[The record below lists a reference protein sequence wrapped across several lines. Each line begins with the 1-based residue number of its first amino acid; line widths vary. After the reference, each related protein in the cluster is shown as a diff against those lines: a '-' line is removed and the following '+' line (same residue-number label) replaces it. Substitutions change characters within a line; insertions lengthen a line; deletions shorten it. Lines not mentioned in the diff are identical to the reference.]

1 MIYFCDMNKRKFAG
15 LIIMMLLSILG
26 IIWVQIVWIRNAI
39 KIRNESFNNAVYIS
53 LTNAANAIES
63 SRKLNF
69 FNNFVM
75 DDPGLYN
82 NNVGGSSS
90 YLSINSYSSDAG
102 TNMRVKITNQSFPGN
117 NDTGRLTINDRSYS
131 IKGDTTIV
139 SDSDT
144 VIYSATQLPGKMSV
158 AEPGEELKS
167 NSKSMYV
174 RQSDFV
180 EWVKKRSAEFQ
191 NMSDK
196 IISEIYQWEK
206 TLELDNKEIDNSLKQ
221 SFSFAGI
228 QTPFEYAVVK
238 DGVVQSGTFQRSDKQ
253 DFLKTSYK
261 VRLFPGNIIRQDLIL
276 SVVFPERT
284 NYVLGS
290 ISWLLVGSFLFSLFI
305 LATFGLSIYFIIRQ
319 KKISEIKSDFIN
331 NMTHEFK
338 TPIATISLAADTIT
352 NPKIINNEASIRHF
366 IGMIK
371 KENSRMNKKVE
382 TILQIASLDKKEIE
396 FRFENVSMHTIIE
409 HAVETIDIQV
419 QQRNGRI
426 AIYNEAADP
435 VVFGDSEHLSSLV
448 NNLLDN
454 ALKYSP
460 DSPEITIRTKNADGG
475 IIVSVEDKGIGMSK
489 SVQSKIFERF
499 YRQSSGNVHD
509 VKGFGL
515 GLNYARA
522 IIEAHKGNISVFS
535 EPGKGSRFDVF
546 LPLNNGDNKDE

>member
-1 MIYFCDMNKRKFAG
+1 MNRKKFAG

-39 KIRNESFNNAVYIS
+39 TIRNESFNNAVYIS

-82 NNVGGSSS
+82 NNVRGSSN

-102 TNMRVKITNQSFPGN
+102 TQLRVKITNQSFSDN
-117 NDTGRLTINDRSYS
+117 IDTGKVTINNKSYN

-139 SDSDT
+139 MGSDSMS
-144 VIYSATQLPGKMSV
+144 YSATQLPGKMSIV
-158 AEPGEELKS
+158 EPGQELIS
-167 NSKSMYV
+167 NSRPLYV

-180 EWVKKRSAEFQ
+180 DWVKKRSSEFQ

-196 IISEIYQWEK
+196 LISEIYQWEK
-206 TLELDNKEIDNSLKQ
+206 TLELDNKEIDYSLKQ
-221 SFSFAGI
+221 SFSFTGI
-228 QTPFEYAVVK
+228 QTPYEYAIVK
-238 DGVVQSGTFQRSDKQ
+238 DGVVQDGTFKKSDKQ
-253 DFLKTSYK
+253 GFLNSNYK

-276 SVVFPERT
+276 SVIFPERT

-290 ISWLLVGSFLFSLFI
+290 ISWLLGGSLLFSLFI
-305 LATFGLSIYFIIRQ
+305 LATFGLSLYFIIRQ

-396 FRFENVSMHTIIE
+396 FRFENVSIHTIIE

-426 AIYNEAADP
+426 TLHLEAADHI
-435 VVFGDSEHLSSLV
+435 VFGDSEHLSSLV

-460 DSPEITIRTKNADGG
+460 DSPEITVRTKNADRG

-546 LPLNNGDNKDE
+546 IPLNLGDNKDE

>member
-1 MIYFCDMNKRKFAG
+1 
-15 LIIMMLLSILG
+15 MLLSILG

-82 NNVGGSSS
+82 NNIRGSSN
-90 YLSINSYSSDAG
+90 YLSINSYSNDSG
-102 TNMRVKITNQSFPGN
+102 TNLRVKITNQSFSGNSEPGN
-117 NDTGRLTINDRSYS
+117 MTVNDRTYS
-131 IKGDTTIV
+131 IKGDTTIITG
-139 SDSDT
+139 SDS
-144 VIYSATQLPGKMSV
+144 ISYSATQLPGKMSI
-158 AEPGEELKS
+158 AEPGQEL
-167 NSKSMYV
+167 NSGSKQYYV
-174 RQSDFV
+174 RQSDFI
-180 EWVKKRSAEFQ
+180 EWVKKRSSEFQ

-196 IISEIYQWEK
+196 IISEIYQWER
-206 TLELDNKEIDNSLKQ
+206 TLELDQKEIDYSLKQ
-221 SFSFAGI
+221 SFSFVGI
-228 QTPFEYAVVK
+228 QTPFEYAIVK
-238 DGVVQSGTFQRSDKQ
+238 DGVVQPGTFKRSDKQ
-253 DFLKTSYK
+253 DFLNSSYK

-276 SVVFPERT
+276 SLVFPERT

-290 ISWLLVGSFLFSLFI
+290 ISWLLGGSLLFSLFI
-305 LATFGLSIYFIIRQ
+305 LATFGLSLYFIIRQ

-352 NPKIINNEASIRHF
+352 NPKIISNEASIRHF

-396 FRFENVSMHTIIE
+396 FRFEAVSMHTIIE
-409 HAVETIDIQV
+409 HAVETIEIQV
-419 QQRNGRI
+419 QQRNGRV
-426 AIYNEAADP
+426 NLQLDAADHI
-435 VVFGDSEHLSSLV
+435 VLGDSEHLASLV

-454 ALKYSP
+454 AIKYSNG
-460 DSPEITIRTKNADGG
+460 SPEINIVTKNDEKG

-546 LPLNNGDNKDE
+546 LPLNLGDNKDEQ